1 MPLSLKGKFYKTAIR
16 HFLLYGTECWANKKQ
31 HIQKISVTE
40 VRMLR
45 WMCGK
50 TRMDKVRNEDIRN
63 LVGIALIKNKMR
75 ENRLRWF
82 GHIGRRPMDAS
93 VRRVENIDIE
103 QGKKL
108 RGRPKKTWMEVIKK
122 DMKLLELEERMVA
135 DRNVWRRR
143 IHVLDRI

>member
-1 MPLSLKGKFYKTAIR
+1 MLK
-16 HFLLYGTECWANKKQ
+16 
-31 HIQKISVTE
+31 
-40 VRMLR
+40 

-50 TRMDKVRNEDIRN
+50 TRMDKVRNEDIRS
-63 LVGIALIKNKMR
+63 LVGVAPIEDKMR

-82 GHIGRRPMDAS
+82 GRIRRRPMDAP
-93 VRRVENIDIE
+93 VRRVEKIDIE

-108 RGRPKKTWMEVIKK
+108 RGRSKITWMEVVKK
-122 DMKLLELEERMVA
+122 DMKLLELEERIVA